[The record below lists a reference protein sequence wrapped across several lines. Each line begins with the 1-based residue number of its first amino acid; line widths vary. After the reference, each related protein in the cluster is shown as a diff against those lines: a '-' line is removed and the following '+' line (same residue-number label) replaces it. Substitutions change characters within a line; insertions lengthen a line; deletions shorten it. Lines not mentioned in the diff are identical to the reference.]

1 MIVYV
6 YPKSTLKSA
15 KHSSILTHLEIHT
28 LSSYTFSAYAWT
40 QNPLQ
45 VISCQAFE
53 GFITRTAVSRA
64 CHPAQENLYF
74 RHRFWYLIRSSHLC
88 FGSDALTW
96 RAQYLEECLNV
107 WRTNLGFLG
116 ETHLREKIHLCTV
129 FHNHFS
135 LCRCRVYFH
144 PNNPKRRKSSLHDI
158 SV

>member
-1 MIVYV
+1 MQSWWTEEITFKSILPTFWMIVYV

-40 QNPLQ
+40 QYPLQ

-53 GFITRTAVSRA
+53 GFITRTAVSRV

-96 RAQYLEECLNV
+96 RAQYFEECLKNKSMIPGRNTPEGKNTFV
-107 WRTNLGFLG
+107 YS
-116 ETHLREKIHLCTV
+116 
-129 FHNHFS
+129 FS
-135 LCRCRVYFH
+135 
-144 PNNPKRRKSSLHDI
+144 
-158 SV
+158 